1 MIKLL
6 IPLVLCVGL
15 FAQTQSAKSAK
26 RSQVVDSQGEN
37 RNLNALGSSA
47 KRSISPPFASTS
59 CAFCAT
65 AQRNKLFSQVSDSKP
80 GKSLDTTF
88 LRLLRFLR
96 FPPIP
101 FPARSPSL
109 HAFTNGGTASALRPS
124 PPKSPLR
131 ARPLPL
137 RFVAVV
143 PSPSPTTKQLSERER
158 EERGSDA

>member
-96 FPPIP
+96 FP
-101 FPARSPSL
+101 SL
-109 HAFTNGGTASALRPS
+109 HAFTNGGTASALCPS